1 MKLED
6 MDIWTGRREDTVVES
21 EGIVKKEGL
30 MRRAKHV
37 VIG

>member
-1 MKLED
+1 
-6 MDIWTGRREDTVVES
+6 MDIWTGRREETVAEN
-21 EGIVKKEGL
+21 ERIVVKQGL

>member
-1 MKLED
+1 
-6 MDIWTGRREDTVVES
+6 MDIWTGRREEIVAEN
-21 EGIVKKEGL
+21 EGIVVKEGM